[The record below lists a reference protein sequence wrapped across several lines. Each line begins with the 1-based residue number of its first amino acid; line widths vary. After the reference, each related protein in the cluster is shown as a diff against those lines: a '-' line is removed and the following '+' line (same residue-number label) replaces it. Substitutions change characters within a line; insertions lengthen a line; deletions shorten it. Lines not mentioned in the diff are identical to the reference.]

1 MRRLVLA
8 VMALGVLCAGVVAAG
23 GGSGEPAEAAPADG
37 LTTLQKRLLSGTA
50 HRALEQPSAARAAP
64 ELQALATIGRT
75 DEDGCPENRGSNVRV
90 NQECQN
96 LTDPDLAGR
105 GEAQNE
111 TTVAQDPNDARRL
124 VASANDYRR
133 GDSNCVTYYSR
144 DGGRNWQDS
153 TPPTSFTRGTAFGGL
168 PRKYWQAAG
177 DPTVAWDTRGNAYL
191 TCLFFDRGAAVSQN
205 PDESSAFYV
214 FRSTGT
220 GGASWNF
227 PGRPVAEFSDPVGA
241 AGVLLDKEL
250 MAIDTHRK
258 SPFRDRI
265 YVSWTRFAPDG
276 TAYIFLAYSRDY
288 GESFSTPRLV
298 SGDSALCVNTVGVP
312 TPLGRC
318 SVNQF
323 SQPFTGPDG
332 ALYVAWANYNVTA
345 PPSTGDNRSQMLVAR
360 STDGGDT
367 FSAPVKVGDF
377 YDLPDCATYQA
388 GNGFGTGCVPE
399 KGATTNSFFRAA
411 NYPVGAVDPR
421 DDDEV
426 VVTFGSYIN
435 RHSRE
440 SNGCVPQGYNPD
452 TFQPLYTGVK
462 TLGACNNDIV
472 VSRSTNGGSSFSGGS
487 TDVRRLPAARDDDP
501 RADQFWQW
509 AAFDRNGRLAVSY
522 YDRAYGNDELTG
534 FSDVSLSGS
543 RNASDFATVRVTTG
557 SMPPP
562 TEFAGAFFGDY
573 TGLTA
578 DDVAH
583 PVWMDTRDV
592 ELFAC
597 RDAAG
602 NVTLP
607 PAVCTAGA
615 TNATV
620 ANDQNVY
627 TRSLGVPLP

>member
-1 MRRLVLA
+1 MRRLVVA
-8 VMALGVLCAGVVAAG
+8 VLALGVFLAGVVAAG
-23 GGSGEPAEAAPADG
+23 AGSGEPAEAASPKAF
-37 LTTLQKRLLSGTA
+37 TPLQQRLLSGTA
-50 HRALEQPSAARAAP
+50 QRALEQPSAAAAP
-64 ELQALATIGRT
+64 ELQALATVGRT
-75 DEDGCPENRGSNVRV
+75 HEDGCPENRGSNVQV
-90 NQECQN
+90 NQDCQN

-111 TTVAQDPNDARRL
+111 TAVAHDPSDPRRL
-124 VASANDYRR
+124 VASANDYSR

-144 DGGRNWQDS
+144 DGGRSWRDS
-153 TPPTSFTRGTAFGGL
+153 EPPTSFTRGTAFSGL

-191 TCLFFDRGAAVSQN
+191 TCLFFDRGSAISQN
-205 PDESSAFYV
+205 PDASSAFYV

-227 PGRPVAEFSDPVGA
+227 PGRPVAEFSNPTGT
-241 AGVLLDKEL
+241 AGVMLDKEL
-250 MAIDTHRK
+250 MAVDNHRR

-265 YVSWTRFAPDG
+265 YVSWTRFASDG
-276 TAYIFLAYSRDY
+276 TAYIFLAYSSDY
-288 GESFSTPRLV
+288 GESFSAPRLV
-298 SGDSALCVNTVGVP
+298 SADSPLCVNTAGVP

-345 PPSTGDNRSQMLVAR
+345 PPTTGDNRAQMLLAR
-360 STDGGDT
+360 STDGGNS

-377 YDLPDCATYQA
+377 YDLPDCATYQN

-399 KGATTNSFFRAA
+399 KGETTNSFFRAA
-411 NYPVGAVDPR
+411 NYPVGAVEPR

-426 VVTFGSYIN
+426 VVTYGSYIN

-440 SNGCVPQGYNPD
+440 SNGCVPQGYNPQ
-452 TFQPLYTGVK
+452 TFQPLYAGVK
-462 TLGACNNDIV
+462 TRGACNNDIV
-472 VSRSTNGGSSFSGGS
+472 VSRSTDGGRSFSGGS
-487 TDVRRLPAARDDDP
+487 TNVRQLPAARDEDP

-509 AAFDRNGRLAVSY
+509 AAFDRDGRLAVSF
-522 YDRAYGNDELTG
+522 YDRAYGNDQLTG
-534 FSDVSLSGS
+534 FSDYSLSGS
-543 RNASDFATVRVTTG
+543 RNASEFETVRVTTG

-573 TGLTA
+573 SALTA
-578 DDVAH
+578 DEVAH
-583 PVWMDTRDV
+583 PMWMDTRDV
-592 ELFAC
+592 GLFAC
-597 RDAAG
+597 RDSAG
-602 NVTLP
+602 DVTLP
-607 PAVCTAGA
+607 PAVCTMSA
-615 TNATV
+615 TNAAV

-627 TRSLGVPLP
+627 TRAMPVPRR

>member
-8 VMALGVLCAGVVAAG
+8 VTAAGVLGTGVVVAVGGAG
-23 GGSGEPAEAAPADG
+23 APAEAAPANA
-37 LTTLQKRLLSGTA
+37 LTPLQKRLLSGTA
-50 HRALEQPSAARAAP
+50 QRALEQPSSLMAP
-64 ELQALATIGRT
+64 ELQALSGVGRT
-75 DEDGCPENRGSNVRV
+75 NEDGCPDNRGSNVQV
-90 NQECQN
+90 NQDCQN

-111 TTVAQDPNDARRL
+111 TAVAQDPNDPRRL
-124 VASANDYRR
+124 VASANDYSR
-133 GDSNCVTYYSR
+133 GDSNCVAYYSG
-144 DGGRNWQDS
+144 DGGRSWRDS
-153 TPPTSFTRGTAFGGL
+153 EPPTSFTRGTAFGGL

-191 TCLFFDRGAAVSQN
+191 TCLFFDRGAAISQN

-227 PGRPVAEFSDPVGA
+227 PGRPVAEFSDPA
-241 AGVLLDKEL
+241 AGGAVFLDKEL
-250 MAIDTHRK
+250 MAIDNHRR

-265 YVSWTRFAPDG
+265 YVSWTRFASDG

-298 SGDSALCVNTVGVP
+298 SRDSLLCSNAAGVP

-345 PPSTGDNRSQMLVAR
+345 PPSTGDNRSQMLLAR

-377 YDLPDCATYQA
+377 YDLPDCATYQDDKGA
-388 GNGFGTGCVPE
+388 GSSCVPE
-399 KGATTNSFFRAA
+399 KGGTTNSYFRAA

-440 SNGCVPQGYNPD
+440 SNGCVPRGYNPE
-452 TFQPLYTGVK
+452 TVQPLYDGVK
-462 TLGACNNDIV
+462 TRGACNNDIV
-472 VSRSTNGGSSFSGGS
+472 VSRSTNGGRSFSGGS
-487 TDVRRLPAARDDDP
+487 TNVRQLPAARDDDP

-509 AAFDRNGRLAVSY
+509 AAYDRDGRLAVSF
-522 YDRAYGNDELTG
+522 YDRAYGNAEVTG
-534 FSDVSLSGS
+534 FSDYSLSGT
-543 RNASDFATVRVTTG
+543 RNASDFETVRVTTG

-562 TEFAGAFFGDY
+562 TEFGGAFFGDY
-573 TGLTA
+573 SALTA

-602 NVTLP
+602 SVTLP
-607 PAVCTAGA
+607 PAVCTMSA
-615 TNATV
+615 TNAAV
-620 ANDQNVY
+620 ANDQNIY
-627 TRSLGVPLP
+627 TRSMAVPLP

>member
-1 MRRLVLA
+1 M
-8 VMALGVLCAGVVAAG
+8 
-23 GGSGEPAEAAPADG
+23 
-37 LTTLQKRLLSGTA
+37 
-50 HRALEQPSAARAAP
+50 
-64 ELQALATIGRT
+64 
-75 DEDGCPENRGSNVRV
+75 
-90 NQECQN
+90 
-96 LTDPDLAGR
+96 
-105 GEAQNE
+105 
-111 TTVAQDPNDARRL
+111 
-124 VASANDYRR
+124 
-133 GDSNCVTYYSR
+133 
-144 DGGRNWQDS
+144 
-153 TPPTSFTRGTAFGGL
+153 
-168 PRKYWQAAG
+168 
-177 DPTVAWDTRGNAYL
+177 AWDTRGDAYL

-241 AGVLLDKEL
+241 AGVMLDKEL

-298 SGDSALCVNTVGVP
+298 SGDSPLCVNTVGVA

-318 SVNQF
+318 SVNQY

-332 ALYVAWANYNVTA
+332 ALYVAWANFNVTA
-345 PPSTGDNRSQMLVAR
+345 PPSTGDNRSQMLLAR

-388 GNGFGTGCVPE
+388 GRSFGTGCVPE

-440 SNGCVPQGYNPD
+440 TNGCVPQGYNPD
-452 TFQPLYTGVK
+452 TFQPLYAGVK

-487 TDVRRLPAARDDDP
+487 TDVRQLPAARDDDP

-522 YDRAYGNDELTG
+522 YDRGYGNDELTG

-583 PVWMDTRDV
+583 PVWLDTRDV